1 MMLCQHDKPIP
12 CEDGGW
18 DMFSSRLQNEQTD
31 NLARAFLA
39 LQSMEDCYRLF
50 EDLFTIREIQDLS
63 QRLEVARMLRD
74 GHTYDDIVE
83 RIGEIFFYGAGC
95 TKEKAPV
102 VATAMRTV
110 MNNKARIN
118 VLSDMLGAARALCAD
133 RPGIVCILGTGSNS
147 CYYDGEDIVDNVSPL
162 GYILGDE
169 GSGAVLGKHFLNA
182 LFKGVLPV
190 SMLDDYL
197 QSVGMSYSDII
208 DRIYRQPMANRF
220 LASTSLFI
228 NKHLDSELLQQIVI
242 DNFRQFVRRNIQPY
256 QRPDLPLHSIGSI
269 AWHYRELLQEAVT
282 AEGYILGTVSK
293 SPMKGLLLYHTQVS

>member
-1 MMLCQHDKPIP
+1 MILIADSGSTKTDWVLASD
-12 CEDGGW
+12 DGLVIK
-18 DMFSSRLQNEQTD
+18 STQTEGITPVHQT
-31 NLARAFLA
+31 AEYISQV
-39 LQSMEDCYRLF
+39 LQSVCLLLVPESSSLAAIYFYGSGILPSVQSRME
-50 EDLFTIREIQDLS
+50 E
-63 QRLEVARMLRD
+63 MLRQ
-74 GHTYDDIVE
+74 HFPCVPIVE
-83 RIGEIFFYGAGC
+83 AH
-95 TKEKAPV
+95 
-102 VATAMRTV
+102 
-110 MNNKARIN
+110 
-118 VLSDMLGAARALCAD
+118 SDLLGAARSLCG
-133 RPGIVCILGTGSNS
+133 RSEGIACILGTGANS
-147 CYYDGEDIVDNVSPL
+147 CLYDGKQIVRNTPPL

-169 GSGAVLGKHFLNA
+169 GSGAVLGKLFLNA

-190 SMLDDYL
+190 SMQDDYL

-256 QRPDLPLHSIGSI
+256 QRPDLLLHSIGSI